1 MTLFV
6 SNLHFDLVDERVL
19 RDLFEPYG
27 SLERVHLARD
37 RETDRSRGFAFV
49 TMSKRADGER
59 AVEELSN
66 TKLNGRTLF
75 VREAVDKEKKN
86 V

>member
-1 MTLFV
+1 
-6 SNLHFDLVDERVL
+6 
-19 RDLFEPYG
+19 
-27 SLERVHLARD
+27 
-37 RETDRSRGFAFV
+37 
-49 TMSKRADGER
+49 MSKRADGER